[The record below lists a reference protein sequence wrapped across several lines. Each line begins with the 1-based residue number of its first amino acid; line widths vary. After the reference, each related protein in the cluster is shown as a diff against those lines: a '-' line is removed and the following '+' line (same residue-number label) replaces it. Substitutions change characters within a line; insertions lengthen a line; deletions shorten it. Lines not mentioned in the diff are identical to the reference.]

1 MESFHLDMFAYVN
14 AFVHTESDMD
24 MHDVDK
30 DNDGETENV
39 GVVGYHHDARTRPY
53 KEVRERTSRQTCR
66 RPTLTIPRR
75 LTSLSKSMM
84 PTRYAT
90 RNCDPSLIENL
101 LVFPNSRSFT
111 FAYTRD
117 TLR

>member
-66 RPTLTIPRR
+66 RHTLSIQRR
-75 LTSLSKSMM
+75 LAPLSRAIM
-84 PTRYAT
+84 PARCAAC
-90 RNCDPSLIENL
+90 NCDPSL
-101 LVFPNSRSFT
+101 T
-111 FAYTRD
+111 CM
-117 TLR
+117 